1 MQKNKLLV
9 LFTLLTCFL
18 NYLLFGVPVYAASSA
33 SDDSYES
40 ISLIHALGPT
50 YTIHSQF
57 SILKTILNIIIA
69 LIIASFG
76 FWLASNRDDDG
87 FFRHRVLYS
96 LYVVGLFLISLYS
109 YTLAAVFCTFVLF
122 TRDPSYDRMQTI
134 IARENYAQDNYHFMS
149 ISYDS
154 IPGCDIPYD
163 PIPGCDIRTFGL
175 SGSEFVKVLD
185 RFGIVL
191 DIVDKNKQDNYLTYI
206 KAYADVYYLYSHL
219 IRQRINREHVS
230 TKLKHYL
237 NRKFFNWINYKT
249 KSHAHK
255 QLIDDYIVTRLR
267 VLQAA
272 EYRSHTILKIK
283 AYGYHTQDPENIDLN
298 LTSDCWLDYVVFDK
312 HGKII
317 NIVRDQY
324 FTLNKRSLD
333 NPNYLIKTGYTMQDF
348 KDLRS

>member
-9 LFTLLTCFL
+9 LFTLLMCFL
-18 NYLLFGVPVYAASSA
+18 NYVLFSVPVYAASSGP
-33 SDDSYES
+33 DDSCKS
-40 ISLIHALGPT
+40 ISLIHVLGPT
-50 YTIHSQF
+50 YTIRNQF

-96 LYVVGLFLISLYS
+96 LYVAGLFLISLYS

-134 IARENYAQDNYHFMS
+134 IARENYAQDNYHFEG
-149 ISYDS
+149 IS
-154 IPGCDIPYD
+154 YD

-191 DIVDKNKQDNYLTYI
+191 DVVDKNKQDNYLNYI
-206 KAYADVYYLYSHL
+206 KAYADVYYLYSQL
-219 IRQRINREHVS
+219 IRQRLNHEHNANN
-230 TKLKHYL
+230 LRQYL

-249 KSHAHK
+249 KSNAHK
-255 QLIDDYIVTRLR
+255 QSIDDYVVTRLR
-267 VLQAA
+267 VLQAT

-312 HGKII
+312 QSKII

-324 FTLNKRSLD
+324 FALNHRNAD
-333 NPNYLIKTGYTMQDF
+333 DPNYLIKTGYTMQDLIN
-348 KDLRS
+348 LRS

>member
-1 MQKNKLLV
+1 MYKNKLLV
-9 LFTLLTCFL
+9 LFMLLTCFL
-18 NYLLFGVPVYAASSA
+18 NHILFSMPVYAASSA

-50 YTIHSQF
+50 YTIRNQF

-96 LYVVGLFLISLYS
+96 LYVAGLFLISLYS
-109 YTLAAVFCTFVLF
+109 YLLAAVFCTFVLF

-134 IARENYAQDNYHFMS
+134 IARENYAQDNYRFEC

-154 IPGCDIPYD
+154 
-163 PIPGCDIRTFGL
+163 IPGCDIRTFGL

-185 RFGIVL
+185 RFRIDL
-191 DIVDKNKQDNYLTYI
+191 DVVDKNKQDNYLTYI
-206 KAYADVYYLYSHL
+206 KAYADVYYLYSQL
-219 IRQRINREHVS
+219 IRQRINREHAS
-230 TKLKHYL
+230 TYLKHYL

-249 KSHAHK
+249 KSNAHK

-324 FTLNKRSLD
+324 FALNHRNTD
-333 NPNYLIKTGYTMQDF
+333 NPNYLVNTGYTMQDF

>member
-1 MQKNKLLV
+1 MYKNKLLV
-9 LFTLLTCFL
+9 LVIFPVCFL
-18 NYLLFGVPVYAASSA
+18 NDLLFSVPVYAASSA

-50 YTIHSQF
+50 YTIHGQF

-109 YTLAAVFCTFVLF
+109 YTLAAIFCTFVLF
-122 TRDPSYDRMQTI
+122 TSDPNYDRMQTI
-134 IARENYAQDNYHFMS
+134 IARENYAQDNYHFES
-149 ISYDS
+149 IS
-154 IPGCDIPYD
+154 YD
-163 PIPGCDIRTFGL
+163 PIPGCDIRTFDL

-191 DIVDKNKQDNYLTYI
+191 DVVDKNKQDNYLTYI
-206 KAYADVYYLYSHL
+206 KAYANAYYLYSQL
-219 IRQRINREHVS
+219 IRQRINREHN
-230 TKLKHYL
+230 TNNLKQYL

-249 KSHAHK
+249 KSNAHK

-267 VLQAA
+267 VLQTA

-317 NIVRDQY
+317 NIVREQY
-324 FTLNKRSLD
+324 FALNHRNAD
-333 NPNYLIKTGYTMQDF
+333 DPNYLIKTGYTIQDF
-348 KDLRS
+348 KALHS

>member
-1 MQKNKLLV
+1 MYKNKLLV

-18 NYLLFGVPVYAASSA
+18 NYLLFSVPVYAASSA

-50 YTIHSQF
+50 YTIHGQF

-149 ISYDS
+149 ISYD
-154 IPGCDIPYD
+154 
-163 PIPGCDIRTFGL
+163 PIPGCDIRTLDL

-191 DIVDKNKQDNYLTYI
+191 DVVDKNNQDNYLTYI
-206 KAYADVYYLYSHL
+206 KTYANVYYLYSQL

-312 HGKII
+312 QNKII

-324 FTLNKRSLD
+324 FSLNHRNAD
-333 NPNYLIKTGYTMQDF
+333 DPNYLIKTGYTMRDF

>member
-18 NYLLFGVPVYAASSA
+18 NYLLFGVPVYAASSVP
-33 SDDSYES
+33 DDSYES

-50 YTIHSQF
+50 YTIHGQV

-134 IARENYAQDNYHFMS
+134 IARENYAQDNYRFDNYRFAS
-149 ISYDS
+149 IS
-154 IPGCDIPYD
+154 YD
-163 PIPGCDIRTFGL
+163 PIPGCDIRTFDL

-191 DIVDKNKQDNYLTYI
+191 DIVEKNKQDNYLTYI

-237 NRKFFNWINYKT
+237 NRKFFNYINYKT
-249 KSHAHK
+249 KSNAHK

-267 VLQAA
+267 VLQTA

-317 NIVRDQY
+317 NIVRDQR

-348 KDLRS
+348 KALRS

>member
-1 MQKNKLLV
+1 M
-9 LFTLLTCFL
+9 CFL
-18 NYLLFGVPVYAASSA
+18 NYLLFNVPVYAASSVPY
-33 SDDSYES
+33 DSYES
-40 ISLIHALGPT
+40 ISLIHVLGPT
-50 YTIHSQF
+50 YTIRNQF

-96 LYVVGLFLISLYS
+96 LYVAGLFLISLYS

-134 IARENYAQDNYHFMS
+134 IARENCAQDNYRFEG
-149 ISYDS
+149 IS
-154 IPGCDIPYD
+154 YD

-185 RFGIVL
+185 RFGIDL
-191 DIVDKNKQDNYLTYI
+191 DIVDKNNQNDYLTYI
-206 KAYADVYYLYSHL
+206 KAYADAYYLYSQL
-219 IRQRINREHVS
+219 IRQRINHRHD
-230 TKLKHYL
+230 TNNLKQYL
-237 NRKFFNWINYKT
+237 NRKFFNYINYKT
-249 KSHAHK
+249 KSNAHK
-255 QLIDDYIVTRLR
+255 QLIDDYVVTKLR

-283 AYGYHTQDPENIDLN
+283 AYGYHTQDQENIDLN

-324 FTLNKRSLD
+324 FVLNHRNTD
-333 NPNYLIKTGYTMQDF
+333 DPDYLIKTGYTMQDF
-348 KDLRS
+348 KALRS

>member
-18 NYLLFGVPVYAASSA
+18 NYLLFNVPVYAASSVP
-33 SDDSYES
+33 DDSYKS

-134 IARENYAQDNYHFMS
+134 IARENYAQDNYHCAS
-149 ISYDS
+149 IS
-154 IPGCDIPYD
+154 YD

-175 SGSEFVKVLD
+175 SGSEFVKVLN
-185 RFGIVL
+185 RFGIDL
-191 DIVDKNKQDNYLTYI
+191 DVVDKNNQYNYLTYI
-206 KAYADVYYLYSHL
+206 KIYADTYYLYSQL

-237 NRKFFNWINYKT
+237 NRKFFNYINYKT

-255 QLIDDYIVTRLR
+255 QLIDDYVVTRLR

-272 EYRSHTILKIK
+272 EYRSYRSHIILKIK

-317 NIVRDQY
+317 NIVRDQR

-333 NPNYLIKTGYTMQDF
+333 NPNYLVKTGYTMRDF

>member
-9 LFTLLTCFL
+9 LFTLLTYFL
-18 NYLLFGVPVYAASSA
+18 NCLLFSMPVYAASSA

-96 LYVVGLFLISLYS
+96 LYVAGLFLISLYS

-134 IARENYAQDNYHFMS
+134 IARENYAQDNYRFEG
-149 ISYDS
+149 IS
-154 IPGCDIPYD
+154 YD
-163 PIPGCDIRTFGL
+163 PIPGCDIRTLGL

-185 RFGIVL
+185 RFGIDL
-191 DIVDKNKQDNYLTYI
+191 DVVDKNKQDNYLTYI
-206 KAYADVYYLYSHL
+206 KAYADVYYLYSQL
-219 IRQRINREHVS
+219 IRQRLNYEHNANN
-230 TKLKHYL
+230 LRQYL
-237 NRKFFNWINYKT
+237 NRKFFNYINYKT
-249 KSHAHK
+249 KSNAHK
-255 QLIDDYIVTRLR
+255 QLIDDYVVTKLR

-272 EYRSHTILKIK
+272 NYHNYTILKIK

-312 HGKII
+312 YGKII
-317 NIVRDQY
+317 NIARDQY
-324 FTLNKRSLD
+324 FALNHRNAD
-333 NPNYLIKTGYTMQDF
+333 DPNYLIKTGYTMHDF
-348 KDLRS
+348 KNLRS

>member
-9 LFTLLTCFL
+9 LFALLACFL
-18 NYLLFGVPVYAASSA
+18 NYLLFNVPVYAASSMP
-33 SDDSYES
+33 DDSYES

-96 LYVVGLFLISLYS
+96 LYVAGLFLISLYS
-109 YTLAAVFCTFVLF
+109 YLLAAVFCTFVLF

-134 IARENYAQDNYHFMS
+134 IARENYAQDNYHFVS
-149 ISYDS
+149 IS
-154 IPGCDIPYD
+154 YD
-163 PIPGCDIRTFGL
+163 PIPGCDIRTFDL
-175 SGSEFVKVLD
+175 SGSEFVKVLN
-185 RFGIVL
+185 RFGIDL
-191 DIVDKNKQDNYLTYI
+191 DVVDKNKQDNYLTYI
-206 KAYADVYYLYSHL
+206 KIYADTYYLYSQL

-230 TKLKHYL
+230 TKSKHYL
-237 NRKFFNWINYKT
+237 NRKFFNYINYKT
-249 KSHAHK
+249 KSNAHK
-255 QLIDDYIVTRLR
+255 QLIDDYAVTKLR

-272 EYRSHTILKIK
+272 EYRSHIILKIK

-324 FTLNKRSLD
+324 FTLNHRNADDS
-333 NPNYLIKTGYTMQDF
+333 NYLANTGYTMQDF
-348 KDLRS
+348 KALRS

>member
-9 LFTLLTCFL
+9 LIIFLACFL
-18 NYLLFGVPVYAASSA
+18 NDLLFSVPVYAASSA

-50 YTIHSQF
+50 YTIHNQF
-57 SILKTILNIIIA
+57 SILKTILNLIIA

-96 LYVVGLFLISLYS
+96 LYVAGLFLISLYS
-109 YTLAAVFCTFVLF
+109 YTLAAVFCTSVLF

-134 IARENYAQDNYHFMS
+134 IARENYAQDNYRFTS
-149 ISYDS
+149 
-154 IPGCDIPYD
+154 IPYD
-163 PIPGCDIRTFGL
+163 PIPGCDIRTFDL

-191 DIVDKNKQDNYLTYI
+191 DVVDKSNQDNYLAYI
-206 KAYADVYYLYSHL
+206 KAYANAYYLYSHL
-219 IRQRINREHVS
+219 IRQRINHEHNANN
-230 TKLKHYL
+230 LKQYL
-237 NRKFFNWINYKT
+237 NCKFFNYINYKT
-249 KSHAHK
+249 KSNAYK
-255 QLIDDYIVTRLR
+255 QLIDDYVVTKLR

-272 EYRSHTILKIK
+272 NYHNYTILQIK

-312 HGKII
+312 QSKII

-324 FTLNKRSLD
+324 FALNHRNAD
-333 NPNYLIKTGYTMQDF
+333 DPNYLVNTGYTMQDF
-348 KDLRS
+348 KDLHS

>member
-18 NYLLFGVPVYAASSA
+18 NYLLFGVPVYAASSVP
-33 SDDSYES
+33 DDSYES

-50 YTIHSQF
+50 YTIHGQF
-57 SILKTILNIIIA
+57 SILKMILNIIIA

-191 DIVDKNKQDNYLTYI
+191 DVVDKNNQDNYLTYI
-206 KAYADVYYLYSHL
+206 KIYADTYYLYSQL

-230 TKLKHYL
+230 TKLKQYL
-237 NRKFFNWINYKT
+237 NRKFFNYINYKT

-272 EYRSHTILKIK
+272 EYKSHTILKIK

-298 LTSDCWLDYVVFDK
+298 LTNDCWLDYVVFDK

-324 FTLNKRSLD
+324 FTLNHRNTD
-333 NPNYLIKTGYTMQDF
+333 DPNYLIKTGYTMRDF
-348 KDLRS
+348 KALRS

>member
-18 NYLLFGVPVYAASSA
+18 NYLLFGVPVYAASSVP
-33 SDDSYES
+33 DDSYES

-50 YTIHSQF
+50 YTIHGQF

-122 TRDPSYDRMQTI
+122 TRDPSYDRIQTI
-134 IARENYAQDNYHFMS
+134 IARENYARDNYHCEDTPYGS
-149 ISYDS
+149 VS
-154 IPGCDIPYD
+154 YD
-163 PIPGCDIRTFGL
+163 PIPGCDIRTFDL

-185 RFGIVL
+185 RFGIDL
-191 DIVDKNKQDNYLTYI
+191 DVVDKNNQDNYLTYI
-206 KAYADVYYLYSHL
+206 KAYAHAYYLYSQL

-230 TKLKHYL
+230 TKLKQYL
-237 NRKFFNWINYKT
+237 NRKFFNYINYKT
-249 KSHAHK
+249 KSNAHK
-255 QLIDDYIVTRLR
+255 QLIDDYAVTKLR

-324 FTLNKRSLD
+324 FTLNHRNTD

-348 KDLRS
+348 KALRS

>member
-1 MQKNKLLV
+1 MYKNKLLV

-18 NYLLFGVPVYAASSA
+18 NYLLFSVPVYAASSA

-50 YTIHSQF
+50 YTIHGQF

-149 ISYDS
+149 ISYD
-154 IPGCDIPYD
+154 
-163 PIPGCDIRTFGL
+163 PIPGCDIRTLDL

-191 DIVDKNKQDNYLTYI
+191 DVVDKNNQDNYLTYI
-206 KAYADVYYLYSHL
+206 KTYANVYYLYSQL

-324 FTLNKRSLD
+324 FTLNHRNTD
-333 NPNYLIKTGYTMQDF
+333 DPNYLIKTSYTMQDF
-348 KDLRS
+348 KDLRN

>member
-18 NYLLFGVPVYAASSA
+18 NYLLFSVPVYAASSA

-50 YTIHSQF
+50 YTIHGQF

-76 FWLASNRDDDG
+76 FWLSSNRDDDG

-134 IARENYAQDNYHFMS
+134 IARENYAQDNYHVMS
-149 ISYDS
+149 IS
-154 IPGCDIPYD
+154 YD
-163 PIPGCDIRTFGL
+163 PIPGCDIRTLDL

-191 DIVDKNKQDNYLTYI
+191 DVVDKNNQDNYLTYI
-206 KAYADVYYLYSHL
+206 KTYANVYYLYSQL

-324 FTLNKRSLD
+324 FTLNHRNTD
-333 NPNYLIKTGYTMQDF
+333 DPNYLIKTSYTMQDF
-348 KDLRS
+348 KDLRN

>member
-1 MQKNKLLV
+1 M
-9 LFTLLTCFL
+9 CFL
-18 NYLLFGVPVYAASSA
+18 NYLLISVPVYAASSVP
-33 SDDSYES
+33 DDSYES

-50 YTIHSQF
+50 YTIHGQF
-57 SILKTILNIIIA
+57 SILKIILNIIIA

-134 IARENYAQDNYHFMS
+134 IARENYAQDNYRFDNYRFDNYRFDNYRFAS
-149 ISYDS
+149 IS
-154 IPGCDIPYD
+154 YD
-163 PIPGCDIRTFGL
+163 PIPGCDIRTFDL

-206 KAYADVYYLYSHL
+206 KAYADTYYLYSQL
-219 IRQRINREHVS
+219 IRQRINHEHVS

-237 NRKFFNWINYKT
+237 NRNFFNYINYKT

-272 EYRSHTILKIK
+272 EYRSHMILKIK

-324 FTLNKRSLD
+324 FALNHRNTD
-333 NPNYLIKTGYTMQDF
+333 DPNYLIKTGYTMQDF
-348 KDLRS
+348 KDLCS

>member
-9 LFTLLTCFL
+9 LIIFLACFL
-18 NYLLFGVPVYAASSA
+18 NDLLFSVPVYAANSVPN
-33 SDDSYES
+33 DSYES

-50 YTIHSQF
+50 YTIRNQF

-69 LIIASFG
+69 LVIASFG

-96 LYVVGLFLISLYS
+96 LYVAGLFLIGLYS
-109 YTLAAVFCTFVLF
+109 YTLTAVFCTFVLF

-134 IARENYAQDNYHFMS
+134 ITRENYAQDNYRFIS
-149 ISYDS
+149 IS
-154 IPGCDIPYD
+154 YD
-163 PIPGCDIRTFGL
+163 PIPGCDIRTLDL

-185 RFGIVL
+185 HFGIDL
-191 DIVDKNKQDNYLTYI
+191 DVVDKNNQDNYLAYI
-206 KAYADVYYLYSHL
+206 KAYADTYYFYSQL
-219 IRQRINREHVS
+219 IRQRINREHTS
-230 TKLKHYL
+230 NYLKQYL
-237 NRKFFNWINYKT
+237 NRKFFNYINYKT
-249 KSHAHK
+249 KSNAHK
-255 QLIDDYIVTRLR
+255 QLIDDYTVTRLQ

-272 EYRSHTILKIK
+272 NYRSHTILKIK
-283 AYGYHTQDPENIDLN
+283 AYDYHTQDPENIDLN
-298 LTSDCWLDYVVFDK
+298 LTNDCWLDYVVFDK

-324 FTLNKRSLD
+324 FALNHRNAD
-333 NPNYLIKTGYTMQDF
+333 DPNYLVNTGYTMQDF

>member
-1 MQKNKLLV
+1 MHKNKLLV

-18 NYLLFGVPVYAASSA
+18 NYVLFSVPVYAASSA
-33 SDDSYES
+33 SDDSYTEVN
-40 ISLIHALGPT
+40 LIHALGPT

-69 LIIASFG
+69 LIVASFG

-96 LYVVGLFLISLYS
+96 VYVAGLFLISLYS
-109 YTLAAVFCTFVLF
+109 YTLAAVFCIFVLF

-134 IARENYAQDNYHFMS
+134 IARENYAQDNYHFAS
-149 ISYDS
+149 IS
-154 IPGCDIPYD
+154 YD
-163 PIPGCDIRTFGL
+163 PIPGCDIRTFDL

-191 DIVDKNKQDNYLTYI
+191 DVVDKNNQNDYLTYI
-206 KAYADVYYLYSHL
+206 KIYANVYYLYSQL
-219 IRQRINREHVS
+219 VRQRINH
-230 TKLKHYL
+230 KHNANNLKQYL
-237 NRKFFNWINYKT
+237 NRKFFNYINYKT
-249 KSHAHK
+249 KSNAHK

-298 LTSDCWLDYVVFDK
+298 LTSNCWLDYVVFDK

-324 FTLNKRSLD
+324 FALNHRNAD
-333 NPNYLIKTGYTMQDF
+333 DPNYLVDTGYMMQDLIN
-348 KDLRS
+348 LRS